1 MDMPRHEHPPETF
14 KTQILVDID
23 LHFRFY
29 SMYGGLLSEKL
40 NEALYTWKGMIWLLD
55 VFLKQ

>member
-40 NEALYTWKGMIWLLD
+40 NEALYT
-55 VFLKQ
+55 